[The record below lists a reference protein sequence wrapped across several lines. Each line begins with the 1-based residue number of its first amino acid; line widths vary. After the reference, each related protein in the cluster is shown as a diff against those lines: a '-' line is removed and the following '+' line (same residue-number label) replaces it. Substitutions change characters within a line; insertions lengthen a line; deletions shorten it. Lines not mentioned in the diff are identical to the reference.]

1 MMKNIDKIDQ
11 AYLDLISEDAKSS
24 TKEVVIDRGDV
35 KLRFSSKLSQ
45 EFIETMNAFTNISA
59 KMIRNGVV
67 YEASF
72 KKWKTLFDKIKS
84 LVDSAKNSVS

>member
-1 MMKNIDKIDQ
+1 MKNIEKIEK
-11 AYLDLISEDAKSS
+11 AYIDLISEENEG
-24 TKEVVIDRGDV
+24 KEVTVDRGDV

-45 EFIETMNAFTNISA
+45 EFIETMNAFTNVSA

-72 KKWKTLFDKIKS
+72 KKWKALFDKIKS
-84 LVDSAKNSVS
+84 LVDSAKNTIN

>member
-11 AYLDLISEDAKSS
+11 AYLDLISEDVKSS
-24 TKEVVIDRGDV
+24 KEVVIDRGDV